1 MITKTAFALA
11 GVLAAAPV
19 LVPSTASA
27 QVAPVQT
34 SCEWAQLEDGNW
46 ICVPQSPQVYT
57 YQDQPYAYYY
67 VPNIGWGWHVS
78 PWGYGHPWRGR
89 WNAGYGHHAPRYYG
103 GHAGHGGGGHASGGH
118 HGGGHR

>member
-1 MITKTAFALA
+1 MISKTAFALA
-11 GVLAAAPV
+11 GMLAAAPV

-34 SCEWAQLEDGNW
+34 SCEWAQLEDGSW
-46 ICVPQSPQVYT
+46 ICVPAAPQTYT
-57 YQDQPYAYYY
+57 YEDTPYAYYY

-89 WNAGYGHHAPRYYG
+89 WNASYGHYRGGAHGGAHFA
-103 GHAGHGGGGHASGGH
+103 GHARAHGGGGH
-118 HGGGHR
+118 GHR